1 VTSFPKRLTI
11 TVASILAV
19 AGLGA
24 GAYGFSS
31 AEFTAAT
38 APTTNTF
45 SAGTV
50 SFDNGAPVTSF
61 SLTNRAPGDSA
72 SSKLTLH
79 YDGTLNAW
87 VRLNTLIVPSVPGP
101 WTGGAPAPVFPFIVS
116 AESPASHVGPPADY
130 YNDQAI
136 NRYPMNTAGVPV
148 EVACPSTFGGQ
159 PLNAPVGSFCF
170 LAQVLVLNTGVNAA
184 AANTLPDEGGQTEIG
199 AWPGTVAN
207 AGGWS
212 RTIDVFAALGG
223 PATGLNAGGAQRG
236 FGPIDINVPNTATT
250 DRLPAPGTVSY
261 QNASFKILLFADAVA
276 ARNNINA
283 THDGPLTW
291 S

>member
-1 VTSFPKRLTI
+1 MTSFPKRLTI
-11 TVASILAV
+11 TVVSILAV

-79 YDGTLNAW
+79 YNGTLNAW
-87 VRLNTLIVPSVPGP
+87 VRLNTLIVSSVPGP

-116 AESPASHVGPPADY
+116 AESPATHAGADY

-136 NRYPMNTAGVPV
+136 NRYPMATTGVPV

-159 PLNAPVGSFCF
+159 PLTVPGGSFCY
-170 LAQVLVLNTGVNAA
+170 LAQVLVLNTGVNTA
-184 AANTLPDEGGQTEIG
+184 AANTLIDEGQSEIG
-199 AWPGTVAN
+199 AWAGTVAN
-207 AGGWS
+207 AGGSS

-261 QNASFKILLFADAVA
+261 QNASFKILLSADAVA

-283 THDGPLTW
+283 SHDGPLTW